1 MSDELL
7 ARLETYLNY
16 QVKHN
21 GKSPLRALDEVSQK
35 LGSGDTRKVDKKWL
49 QEIMSNDDMVAVDAD
64 ASRIIARAR
73 AKADKLK
80 ANKKPYNKEQLK
92 DMNLNQKITT
102 SMSKTESKALKE
114 TMSFFKKMENE
125 ELSNEAVQAFI
136 LSLIHI

>member
-1 MSDELL
+1 
-7 ARLETYLNY
+7 
-16 QVKHN
+16 
-21 GKSPLRALDEVSQK
+21 
-35 LGSGDTRKVDKKWL
+35 
-49 QEIMSNDDMVAVDAD
+49 MSNDDMVAVDAD

-80 ANKKPYNKEQLK
+80 ANKKPYDKEQLK

-125 ELSNEAVQAFI
+125 ELSNEAVQAYI
-136 LSLIHI
+136 DRRVMPIVMAGGVAGSGYAIYKKSQE